1 MAKHPGVFDPLYTNM
16 VKAGEA
22 GGILDTILLR
32 LSEFKEKSQ
41 RLRSKVQGAM
51 VYPIVVSLVACGL
64 LTFITVFVV
73 PKFRE
78 VFASIP
84 GPGGRPL
91 ELPALTQVVLGVA
104 EWMLPG
110 NRFMLPDEKGRGWGI
125 VWIPL
130 ILLAIF
136 FGIKAATRTP
146 GGRQF
151 FDRLKLRLP
160 LFGPVTRMGIVARFT
175 RTLGTLLSS
184 GVPILDALNIVK
196 GSIDNVVLQD
206 AIQGVHD
213 SIKEGEN
220 MAEPLGK
227 SGIFDDMVVNMIDVG
242 EETGEL
248 DKMLI
253 RIADNYDQQVDVRLQ
268 ALVSILE
275 PTLIVFMGVAVG
287 LIVFAIFMPMLQLVQ
302 SLA

>member
-1 MAKHPGVFDPLYTNM
+1 
-16 VKAGEA
+16 
-22 GGILDTILLR
+22 
-32 LSEFKEKSQ
+32 
-41 RLRSKVQGAM
+41 
-51 VYPIVVSLVACGL
+51 
-64 LTFITVFVV
+64 
-73 PKFRE
+73 
-78 VFASIP
+78 
-84 GPGGRPL
+84 
-91 ELPALTQVVLGVA
+91 
-104 EWMLPG
+104 MLPG

-253 RIADNYDQQVDVRLQ
+253 RIADNYDQQCDVKLT
-268 ALVSILE
+268 ALISILE
-275 PTLIVFMGVAVG
+275 PALIVVMGGAVAI
-287 LIVFAIFMPMLQLVQ
+287 IVFAIFLPMLKIVE
-302 SLA
+302 SIGGG